1 MGIAGFVEAWEI
13 VLTMSVSR
21 AVSRDSTSL
30 VTMLNAPFL
39 APPNRPGISRPA
51 PLLVPKAILRVA
63 IGGSSVDHLDPA
75 NKAVRVQQVLFS
87 LLLTRPARFT
97 TGGKAQNASC
107 SFFLERF
114 CVFGFQRV
122 AGRRPSLVQESILPP
137 SRPRIPPTSLNLRGE
152 FLGYSCK
159 LPHRRCNSRSAY

>member
-1 MGIAGFVEAWEI
+1 MGNRINNVGKPRCFKGFHIARNNVKRTIFGAAEPTWDFKAC
-13 VLTMSVSR
+13 
-21 AVSRDSTSL
+21 A
-30 VTMLNAPFL
+30 APRSEGHF
-39 APPNRPGISRPA
+39 A
-51 PLLVPKAILRVA
+51 
-63 IGGSSVDHLDPA
+63 GGDRWQFGDHLDPA
-75 NKAVRVQQVLFS
+75 NEAVRVQQVLFS

-137 SRPRIPPTSLNLRGE
+137 SRPRIPPTSRKKG
-152 FLGYSCK
+152 
-159 LPHRRCNSRSAY
+159 